1 MEKKTLIN
9 GTLDK
14 PNLMCNKPITDLNN
28 CTATT
33 DIVQVSALMGQ
44 QITEVLIPINFP
56 TIDFISGSAVTYNT
70 DTSTFTLSQAG
81 IYQMSFK
88 CTCIKTSL
96 DTPDVGMLVIQDGNI
111 ALFNTYETF
120 TIGRIASVSLS
131 HTSFIRTTGST
142 TLQLATGA
150 MFTSY
155 SSCVMAVYKVG

>member
-1 MEKKTLIN
+1 METKTLVN

-14 PNLMCNKPITDLNN
+14 PKTLCNSSIPNLNN
-28 CTATT
+28 CTETT

-44 QITEVLIPINFP
+44 QITEILMPINFP

-81 IYQMSFK
+81 IYQISFK

-96 DTPDVGMLVIQDGNI
+96 DTPDVGMLVIQDGNF
-111 ALFNTYETF
+111 ALFSTYERF

-131 HTSFIRTTGST
+131 HTSFIRTTGNT